1 MSPRKSEENIIIKLC
16 KSLEGVCEGN
26 SLVKILLPCH
36 FNIFGINPRCLRKM
50 PIKKNNEQ
58 TRLLKR
64 LLFLLFCFVIKTGY
78 LKFIISFVSIIRG
91 IVTNYCHQSW
101 NFTYFFIF
109 CSPLCIFKSLVLL
122 PKQQQSLYPINFRIL
137 TYGLWLFFQE
147 I

>member
-1 MSPRKSEENIIIKLC
+1 MAVNNLCVIRQKRCLHESQRKTLLLSFVNPWM
-16 KSLEGVCEGN
+16 GVCEGT
-26 SLVKILLPCH
+26 SLVKILLSCH

-78 LKFIISFVSIIRG
+78 LNFIISFVSIIRG
-91 IVTNYCHQSW
+91 IVTNYCYQSW

-122 PKQQQSLYPINFRIL
+122 PKQ
-137 TYGLWLFFQE
+137 
-147 I
+147 